1 MKPLLRPIEPPLL
14 LLRRALPPPVVVF
27 AVRALSP
34 LEVEQPSSR
43 RVAMTR
49 GADGGISFFPL
60 LLQVTPSIFANCT
73 ATSLLPTTAI
83 GVVSLSLL
91 IATRHVLFWYH
102 FCLCALL
109 WCMNRCKFEIVAAVI
124 GREKAMIM
132 NCVRVTTMAMVV
144 PSWRPTCCASSSSSS
159 ASTTVIN
166 TEQLCSQIDHLHA
179 EADATRA
186 KVTNARLR
194 LLRLSEVAEKLQK

>member
-91 IATRHVLFWYH
+91 IATRH
-102 FCLCALL
+102 
-109 WCMNRCKFEIVAAVI
+109 
-124 GREKAMIM
+124 GD
-132 NCVRVTTMAMVV
+132 VV
-144 PSWRPTCCASSSSSS
+144 
-159 ASTTVIN
+159 
-166 TEQLCSQIDHLHA
+166 D
-179 EADATRA
+179 
-186 KVTNARLR
+186 
-194 LLRLSEVAEKLQK
+194 